1 MILLTVPKSIY
12 RASINCKKAYLSY
25 VSFRES
31 KNSGLAEPRIKPDVC
46 RNCDLDVNGRLVG
59 AEVLRVREEAGPL
72 ASVLRLHV
80 PKFDLALVLPPLE
93 DHPLVAG
100 ANILLEKI
108 VTLALRDLGQLAF
121 ITQQCDHTDYEWPP
135 SQGVGM

>member
-31 KNSGLAEPRIKPDVC
+31 KNSGLAEPRIKPDVG
-46 RNCDLDVNGRLVG
+46 RNCDLDVDGRLVG

-72 ASVLRLHV
+72 ASVLRLH
-80 PKFDLALVLPPLE
+80 D
-93 DHPLVAG
+93 PLVAG

-108 VTLALRDLGQLAF
+108 VTLALEILVNLL
-121 ITQQCDHTDYEWPP
+121 
-135 SQGVGM
+135 S